1 VPHQWSRNG
10 YASGKLELIPGFF
23 CAVPVAQSL
32 GFCVV
37 FVVFVVLILLAI
49 VLLDLRGGI
58 ANRLVVSIV
67 LIRCLEPFTFDVGIE

>member
-1 VPHQWSRNG
+1 MCAAPVEQERLRFRKTGAHPW
-10 YASGKLELIPGFF
+10 FF

-49 VLLDLRGGI
+49 VLLDLR
-58 ANRLVVSIV
+58 
-67 LIRCLEPFTFDVGIE
+67 FTSSDYNFGVFKLFLFEID

>member
-49 VLLDLRGGI
+49 VLLDLR
-58 ANRLVVSIV
+58 
-67 LIRCLEPFTFDVGIE
+67 FTSSDYNFGVFKLFLFEID